1 MSDTRVVHRPG
12 VFMSPNSGRH
22 GSQLLLASIL
32 TVIAVAPAFAQAPP
46 PVVPPADYVIGAD
59 DVLGVVFWKEPD
71 ISAAHVRVRPDGK
84 ISIPLL
90 GEVSAAGL
98 SPDELRQQLE
108 TIAKPFFADV
118 TATVM
123 VNDIN
128 SRKVFITGA
137 VAQPGGF
144 RLNSPMTVLQAI
156 ALSGGFS
163 ESAGKDRFDII
174 GPGDAQRTRRRFS
187 YKAIVRGKAP
197 DVALKP
203 GDTIVVW

>member
-1 MSDTRVVHRPG
+1 MSRH
-12 VFMSPNSGRH
+12 SGRH

-32 TVIAVAPAFAQAPP
+32 AVIAVAPAFAQAPA
-46 PVVPPADYVIGAD
+46 VVLPADYVIGAD

-90 GEVSAAGL
+90 GEVNAAGL
-98 SPDELRQQLE
+98 SPDELRRQLE

-144 RLNSPMTVLQAI
+144 RLNGPMTVLQAI

-174 GPGDAQRTRRRFS
+174 APGDAQGTRRRFS

>member
-1 MSDTRVVHRPG
+1 MFDTRVVHRPG

-32 TVIAVAPAFAQAPP
+32 VVIAFAPAFAQAPP
-46 PVVPPADYVIGAD
+46 VVPPGDYVIGAD

-98 SPDELRQQLE
+98 SPDELKRQLE

-144 RLNSPMTVLQAI
+144 RINGPQTGLQGHAP
-156 ALSGGFS
+156 
-163 ESAGKDRFDII
+163 SA
-174 GPGDAQRTRRRFS
+174 
-187 YKAIVRGKAP
+187 
-197 DVALKP
+197 
-203 GDTIVVW
+203 